1 MKINKTK
8 VKKCLKCVKFSG
20 RFDWANGK
28 YLLIF
33 VWGFARTVKVTHCA
47 QDIDFRPQRAHEKI
61 HEIKRNEMKTKVYE
75 KKQSRDKTEIGKEII
90 R

>member
-47 QDIDFRPQRAHEKI
+47 QDIDFRPKGPT
-61 HEIKRNEMKTKVYE
+61 KKFMK
-75 KKQSRDKTEIGKEII
+75 
-90 R
+90 

>member
-8 VKKCLKCVKFSG
+8 VKKCLKCVKKFLG

-33 VWGFARTVKVTHCA
+33 VGGFARTVKVSHCT
-47 QDIDFRPQRAHEKI
+47 QNIDFRPTGPTK
-61 HEIKRNEMKTKVYE
+61 KFMK
-75 KKQSRDKTEIGKEII
+75 
-90 R
+90 